1 MRGGVGAGGNKG
13 GVREGG
19 GGEGAQHDSATTS
32 GRPSPTRG
40 QWLWAGPPARAGRL
54 HPPPQPPSPP
64 PPGLQ
69 TSACLCCH
77 PCGCLRSDTAV
88 MCCAVWGTHKTSRWG
103 MPLRYGVRVSH
114 RDRHNG
120 GGLSGARAEAA
131 RGGGW
136 RHLPPLPLLPPPLPA
151 FPSPPAARPCLQ
163 PLHRCHSALAV
174 SRHRETST
182 RPHRRGALSSSRL
195 QDPPGWGGGTA

>member
-1 MRGGVGAGGNKG
+1 M
-13 GVREGG
+13 REGG

-136 RHLPPLPLLPPPLPA
+136 RHLPPLPLLPPPPPRFPFSACRTSMPATSASLPLRVGG
-151 FPSPPAARPCLQ
+151 FPASRDVDAPPPAGCALVLTVAR
-163 PLHRCHSALAV
+163 
-174 SRHRETST
+174 ST
-182 RPHRRGALSSSRL
+182 GV
-195 QDPPGWGGGTA
+195 GGGYGMKRT